1 MIHTRH
7 THSHA
12 DNRAEIFQIHT
23 ADTLE
28 GINMAENSALFLT
41 QGGREQ
47 GRERL
52 CLGCSCVA
60 VGIDRFNQQGLGS
73 VEQEETQAGG

>member
-1 MIHTRH
+1 
-7 THSHA
+7 
-12 DNRAEIFQIHT
+12 
-23 ADTLE
+23 
-28 GINMAENSALFLT
+28 MAENSSLFLT
-41 QGGREQ
+41 QGEREQ
-47 GRERL
+47 GKERL